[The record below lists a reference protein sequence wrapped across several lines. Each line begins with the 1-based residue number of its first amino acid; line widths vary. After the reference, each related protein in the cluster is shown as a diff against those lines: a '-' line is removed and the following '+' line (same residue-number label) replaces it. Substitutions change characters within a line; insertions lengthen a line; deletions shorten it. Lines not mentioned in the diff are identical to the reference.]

1 MRGPFQYPQSFRV
14 GDGFY
19 GGQANIFSFLS
30 FYFPPMSMGTV
41 YLSALLNWILSNA
54 LLQTLYENSLLY
66 SLTLGLTLLSSLVNG
81 MLAESNLWPQSQPN
95 LEQPSLEYPDLRG
108 SEDP

>member
-1 MRGPFQYPQSFRV
+1 MRGLFQYPQSFRV

-30 FYFPPMSMGTV
+30 FYFPPMSMGKV
-41 YLSALLNWILSNA
+41 YLSALLSWILSNA

-66 SLTLGLTLLSSLVNG
+66 SLTLGLTLGLTLLSSLVNG
-81 MLAESNLWPQSQPN
+81 MLAESNLWSQSQPN
-95 LEQPSLEYPDLRG
+95 LEQPSLE
-108 SEDP
+108 